1 MIRRP
6 PRSTLTDTLFPY
18 TTLCRSGP
26 RGAALR
32 GQPGQLPPAA
42 VPGRAAEPARPH
54 RPGARRDL
62 LAGQQLAGHRVAGD
76 LVAGHELA
84 GDELAGDELAGDELA
99 GDVLARDVLA
109 GSELALDGRPVTGMA
124 KTPRAVHVLTAL
136 LLLSGGLTGALATG
150 PVGRWWLLAPLAVA
164 LVVGESLQVEFAYGR
179 DVRAVDVFEAVL
191 ATVLLLFAGPAA
203 VLRAVL
209 SKAVSQD

>member
-62 LAGQQLAGHRVAGD
+62 LAGHQLAGHLVAGD

-164 LVVGESLQVEFAYGR
+164 PGVGGALQVEFGFGR

-191 ATVLLLFAGPAA
+191 ARSEEHTSELQSLMRISYA
-203 VLRAVL
+203 VFCL
-209 SKAVSQD
+209 KK